1 MWLQKKIL
9 KNVNQDSISTIVNV
23 LVVNLFL
30 LVIPKMPHNVFSAIK
45 IVKIVIHRVVTVKSV
60 GQGVNHLRKIA
71 FLVPLRPFQMANLLV
86 NLALKAAVNAI
97 AVLEIVLNVVKVM
110 D

>member
-1 MWLQKKIL
+1 MSFKK
-9 KNVNQDSISTIVNV
+9 KNVQNV
-23 LVVNLFL
+23 LKKLSLKEEKIFVL
-30 LVIPKMPHNVFSAIK
+30 LAKT
-45 IVKIVIHRVVTVKSV
+45 VKTVIHRVVTVKSV